1 MTRFGWNNCAKNQT
15 NPPALAV
22 QAVLQLLMTFKL
34 LLVNDSALIGVRL
47 PALLGPV
54 GGIDAT
60 GLSATLELNHGTG

>member
-1 MTRFGWNNCAKNQT
+1 M
-15 NPPALAV
+15 ALAV

>member
-1 MTRFGWNNCAKNQT
+1 MTWGGWSTWPQYQT
-15 NPPALAV
+15 FPMALAV

>member
-1 MTRFGWNNCAKNQT
+1 
-15 NPPALAV
+15 
-22 QAVLQLLMTFKL
+22 MTFKL